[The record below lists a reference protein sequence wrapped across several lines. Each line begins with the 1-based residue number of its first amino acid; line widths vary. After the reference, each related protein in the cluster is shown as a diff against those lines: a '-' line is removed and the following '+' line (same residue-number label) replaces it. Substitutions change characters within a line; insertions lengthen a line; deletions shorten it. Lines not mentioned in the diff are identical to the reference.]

1 MSMPWFYTDRN
12 IFVAKN
18 EQKTT
23 LDTIIKSVKADK
35 GMILSNTIQVQEES
49 NTDEENLLSITD
61 IFKTMCR
68 LSWPTA
74 LSYTFSFQMV
84 LLTVL
89 SRQLGQ
95 DKNHQDAAA
104 LMTTFVNCIAT
115 VSISPLFAS
124 SMSAGHLIGQLKQS
138 EESLNHDS
146 PDETEARNIMQ
157 EKITETFR
165 ASFILAEGLLSPFA
179 ALCCVFSKDILS
191 AVLRQNKDVSSIV
204 QKFTRPYAATMPA
217 LMLRMCVEQQ
227 MFAQGKNTP
236 PMIMAQISFLSSMF
250 AGVTFA
256 EGWFGLPKYGEDAL
270 LVACISEAYI
280 TAIAFSLYLFTQND
294 FRKFE
299 FFDFTKSV
307 THLKEVF
314 SSITRLGASFP
325 LPFLIEFGMNFG
337 ATTIAS
343 YNGIASQARMGM
355 MMQYG
360 LPVQLLSSAF
370 GQCTAQEMSRRLG
383 ENDKHNAA
391 RIGTVGLATT
401 VFNIAPIA
409 IFFAI
414 FPNLLEGKTQVD
426 DTSSTTH
433 LLALTMSAGFIFDV
447 VRFNMLQQLRVLNDA
462 NISAFISCVS
472 LIIGLAVSVVLTTQT
487 NFGIIGDA
495 IGYTFGNLLA
505 SLSLGCRWYPRIC
518 AITQLEPQINTS
530 NSSVVDISQHP
541 DRLETLN
548 QSLLNEQNVAPDTMN
563 YGSSV

>member
-1 MSMPWFYTDRN
+1 
-12 IFVAKN
+12 
-18 EQKTT
+18 
-23 LDTIIKSVKADK
+23 
-35 GMILSNTIQVQEES
+35 
-49 NTDEENLLSITD
+49 
-61 IFKTMCR
+61 
-68 LSWPTA
+68 
-74 LSYTFSFQMV
+74 
-84 LLTVL
+84 
-89 SRQLGQ
+89 
-95 DKNHQDAAA
+95 
-104 LMTTFVNCIAT
+104 
-115 VSISPLFAS
+115 
-124 SMSAGHLIGQLKQS
+124 
-138 EESLNHDS
+138 
-146 PDETEARNIMQ
+146 MQ

-165 ASFILAEGLLSPFA
+165 ASFVLAEGLLSPLA
-179 ALCCVFSKDILS
+179 ALCCVCSKDIL
-191 AVLRQNKDVSSIV
+191 ATVLRQNEDVSSIV

-217 LMLRMCVEQQ
+217 LMLRMCAEQQ

-236 PMIMAQISFLSSMF
+236 PMIMAQVSFLSSMF
-250 AGVTFA
+250 AGATFA
-256 EGWFGLPKYGEDAL
+256 EGLFGLPKYGEDAL
-270 LVACISEAYI
+270 LVACIAEAYI
-280 TAIAFSLYLFTQND
+280 TAIAFSLYLFNQND

-299 FFDFTKSV
+299 FFDLTKPV

-314 SSITRLGASFP
+314 SSIARLGASFP

-383 ENDKHNAA
+383 ENDKNNAA
-391 RIGTVGLATT
+391 RIGTVSLATT

-414 FPNLLEGKTQVD
+414 FPNLLEGKTQD
-426 DTSSTTH
+426 DNDSSATH

-487 NFGIIGDA
+487 NFGVIGDA
-495 IGYTFGNLLA
+495 IGYTFGNLLG
-505 SLSLGCRWYPRIC
+505 SLVLGSRWYPK
-518 AITQLEPQINTS
+518 
-530 NSSVVDISQHP
+530 IS
-541 DRLETLN
+541 RLTELETELN
-548 QSLLNEQNVAPDTMN
+548 TNSASIGFFPQTQDRQTTLSQSLLDERNADENTMN